1 MTEDQARPSVKIGER
16 FLVWGTPLL
25 LAALILAQTFA
36 FGMSKSPTY
45 DETHYLSTALTTV
58 HQGSLDSRISGEG
71 VAPLPI
77 LVDYL
82 PVVWSAGGKLRPDVW
97 EADISDP
104 PLIQRAR
111 RINALVIGIPTMLLI
126 YCWLYRRRG
135 YLAALLGGCLVT
147 FSPTLIAH
155 FSLATTDAFFTL
167 LALIALAVLTRY
179 WKQPTTGNLFWLALS
194 VSVATSAKYSGIFLL
209 PCTLIIVVLVALQK
223 WTSFSRA
230 AVWTLTKRVALVFS
244 LFLLL
249 LVPLTWAC
257 HLFSFTGPLKT
268 VPYAET
274 PDYSAWVRVLGR
286 GPTAQKIMEAAHND
300 LKRPAPFS
308 GILFQFLHNS
318 AGHEAYLL
326 GEVSKTGW
334 WYYFPLAWL
343 WKSTPIDLLLTLFCL
358 LLIPWLWRDFKLL
371 LRPAEGAEG
380 DLASA
385 EQKKVNTPT
394 SHAPLIWLLA
404 AVVLLGMSLTSR
416 LNLGQRYLLTLY
428 PLLYLFTIDQ
438 LWRWFQEKKVWLW
451 ALTAICIGFQCA
463 SICSVQ
469 PHYLAYFNDSVGGPS
484 SGRFYL
490 LDSNLD
496 WGQDLPAVKKA
507 LDELPAED
515 RDQCL
520 LYYFGTALPE
530 SYGIE
535 GFDLKESLPEDP
547 EDWKYLIL
555 SVNHLQGLYTQV
567 EDPFAAFRKITPL
580 KRAGYSIFIYDL
592 QTPEARQALQ
602 EALTKLKSYH
612 DAQEKE
618 SASEDGPSASSE
630 SSK

>member
-1 MTEDQARPSVKIGER
+1 MTEDQARPSVNFGVL
-16 FLVWGTPLL
+16 FFVWVTPLL
-25 LAALILAQTFA
+25 LAAYILETNFA
-36 FGMSKSPTY
+36 VRISKSPTY

-58 HQGSLDSRISGEG
+58 HQGALDSRISGEG

-82 PVVWSAGGKLRPDVW
+82 PVVWSTGGKARPDVW
-97 EADISDP
+97 EADVSDP
-104 PLIQRAR
+104 RLIQRAR
-111 RINALVIGIPTMLLI
+111 FINVLVIGIPTMLLV

-167 LALIALAVLTRY
+167 LALIALAVMTRY
-179 WKQPTTGNLFWLALS
+179 WKQPTTLNLCWLALS

-209 PCTLIIVVLVALQK
+209 PCTLIVMVLIALQK
-223 WTSFSRA
+223 WTTFSRT
-230 AVWTLTKRVALVFS
+230 AVWTLTKRVTLVFS

-286 GPTAQKIMEAAHND
+286 GPTAQKIMEVAHND
-300 LKRPAPFS
+300 LKRPAPFA
-308 GILFQFLHNS
+308 GILFQFLHNT

-343 WKSTPIDLLLTLFCL
+343 WKSTPIELLLTLLCL
-358 LLIPWLWRDFKLL
+358 LLIPWLWRDVKPL
-371 LRPAEGAEG
+371 LRPAEGEEG
-380 DLASA
+380 DLTSIGR
-385 EQKKVNTPT
+385 QQSNTPT
-394 SHAPLIWLLA
+394 SHAPLIWLMA
-404 AVVLLGMSLTSR
+404 ALVLLGMSLTSR

-438 LWRWFQEKKVWLW
+438 LWRWFQERRVWLW
-451 ALTAICIGFQCA
+451 VFSAICIGFQCA
-463 SICSVQ
+463 SISSIQ

-484 SGRFYL
+484 NGHLYL

-515 RDQCL
+515 RDKCL

-530 SYGIE
+530 SYGIK
-535 GFDLKESLPEDP
+535 GFDLKESLPENP
-547 EDWKYLIL
+547 ADWKYLIL
-555 SVNHLQGLYTQV
+555 SVNHLQGFYTQV

-580 KRAGYSIFIYDL
+580 KRAGYSIYIYDL
-592 QTPEARQALQ
+592 QSPEARQALQ
-602 EALTKLKSYH
+602 EALKKLKSYH
-612 DAQEKE
+612 DAQEE
-618 SASEDGPSASSE
+618 GAVTENGSAAVSEPSQ
-630 SSK
+630 